1 MKNWKIATAGTA
13 FCAVL
18 ILCSGASAGISKA
31 NKPDK
36 KPPKPQPVE
45 NQVLVSFKKNA
56 SASEKAALHSKA
68 KGNVVKKIQKI
79 GIEVVEVPDGTVSDA
94 IKAYKKNSKVAFAE
108 PNYRRTLTTAEG
120 SLPAPYNVSNNF
132 TEQWHLDNTGQG
144 FGAEMNPVTFED
156 TAPAYWGTPDADIDA
171 PEGWALTHG
180 SPDIKIAIL
189 DSGVECSHPDLDGKC
204 IEQVNFTVS
213 TTLTDLVGHGT
224 HVASI
229 AAAETDNDIG
239 TAGVAWESKIGSLK
253 VCYEIELIPGF
264 PEYGYTAYCDD
275 ADVIEAITYAAD
287 NGYQVV
293 NMSLA
298 GPDDSA
304 AIEAAVNYAWENGAV
319 IVAGAGNNYDMV
331 KQYPAAY
338 ENVISVASTD
348 HYDNLSSFS
357 TFGNDWVSVA
367 APGGALS
374 MIDGKGTIFAA
385 VPGAYCGGIPDCY
398 NWKSGTSMATPI
410 VSGIAAMVWSYIA
423 DPTNTAVRDCI
434 ESSAEKTG
442 ALNQDFLAWTKYG
455 RVNLHGALVCIPP
468 EFPVCPDTDG
478 DGVPDANDEC
488 PDTPANTP
496 INSNGCP
503 AKPKVV
509 VIPLL

>member
-1 MKNWKIATAGTA
+1 M
-13 FCAVL
+13 
-18 ILCSGASAGISKA
+18 
-31 NKPDK
+31 
-36 KPPKPQPVE
+36 
-45 NQVLVSFKKNA
+45 
-56 SASEKAALHSKA
+56 
-68 KGNVVKKIQKI
+68 
-79 GIEVVEVPDGTVSDA
+79 
-94 IKAYKKNSKVAFAE
+94 
-108 PNYRRTLTTAEG
+108 
-120 SLPAPYNVSNNF
+120 
-132 TEQWHLDNTGQG
+132 
-144 FGAEMNPVTFED
+144 
-156 TAPAYWGTPDADIDA
+156 
-171 PEGWALTHG
+171 
-180 SPDIKIAIL
+180 
-189 DSGVECSHPDLDGKC
+189 
-204 IEQVNFTVS
+204 
-213 TTLTDLVGHGT
+213 
-224 HVASI
+224 ASI